1 LAARKRIA
9 HRKSSTETSMTVCL
23 VERRELIRSKT
34 KLKSPR
40 ADFRISRARASPC
53 NVLTLNVQVA
63 YVKGNHFSQL
73 GALRRRAPASYRIDN
88 NDVQVA
94 FHSLIYDS

>member
-1 LAARKRIA
+1 MAARKRIA

-23 VERRELIRSKT
+23 VERRELICSKT

-40 ADFRISRARASPC
+40 TDFRISRARASPC

-63 YVKGNHFSQL
+63 YVKGNHFSQ
-73 GALRRRAPASYRIDN
+73 RAPFFVMPPASYRIDN
-88 NDVQVA
+88 NDVQVS